1 MPELTFAEIEK
12 AISDGRLTLLSID
25 TSIFSQ
31 YHNRLEHGLLQ
42 RLSQFEASDVDL
54 VLSDVVVRE
63 VQRHMVEAAV
73 ESDSALKKA
82 VRLSSKARNL
92 DGAAFEPIVA
102 AVTLGETPEQC
113 VNRRLSDFQARTGH
127 KLAVTAALVSAGDL
141 FTAYFD
147 VKPPFELKETKKFEF
162 PDAMALQ
169 GLEAFA
175 KHADKLMLVVS
186 ADGGWLAFCKQS
198 DWLVHERELGAAMS
212 LFQKVPSVVCAALAK
227 QIVDDKAGHLRSA
240 IENELMSFVDGMEIY
255 PEASAAFSYEPDV
268 EEKEYLGFEFRDG
281 PTFKL
286 IDHDEAEEI
295 YVFETVVDVNIS
307 ASCSF
312 SFQVRDEGE
321 YISIG
326 GAYATTE
333 ATQRMSLVI
342 TICGDPRAEFD
353 VVEVEVLDHDKWVDF
368 GYVEPDYGDDHD
380 YD

>member
-1 MPELTFAEIEK
+1 MPELTIAEIEK
-12 AISDGRLTLLSID
+12 AIRDGRLTLLSID

-82 VRLSSKARNL
+82 VRLSGKARNL

-113 VNRRLSDFQARTGH
+113 ANRRLNDFQARTGH

-147 VKPPFELKETKKFEF
+147 VKPPFELKEAKKFEF

-175 KHADKLMLVVS
+175 KHAGKLMLVVS
-186 ADGGWLAFCKQS
+186 ADGGWLDFCKQS
-198 DWLVHERELGAAMS
+198 DWLVHEQELGVAMS
-212 LFQKVPSVVCAALAK
+212 LFQKVPSVVCAALAARIAEG
-227 QIVDDKAGHLRSA
+227 QVEHLRSA
-240 IENELMSFVDGMEIY
+240 IERELIDFVDGMEIY
-255 PEASAAFSYEPDV
+255 PEASAWHTYEYDV
-268 EEKEYLGFEFRDG
+268 EEKEYLDFEFREG
-281 PTFKL
+281 PALKL
-286 IDHDEAEEI
+286 VDHDSNEEI
-295 YVFETVVDVNIS
+295 FVFETVVDVSIS
-307 ASCSF
+307 VSCGF
-312 SFQVRDEGE
+312 TFQVRDEGE
-321 YISIG
+321 YITVG
-326 GAYATTE
+326 GTYATTKSD
-333 ATQRMSLVI
+333 QRMSLAI
-342 TICGDPRAEFD
+342 TICGDPSAEFEI
-353 VVEVEVLDHDKWVDF
+353 VEVEVIDYDSSVDF
-368 GYVEPDYGDDHD
+368 GQVDPDYDDEPDYD
-380 YD
+380 

>member
-1 MPELTFAEIEK
+1 MPELTAAEIDD
-12 AISDGRLTLLSID
+12 AISRGQLTLLSID

-31 YHNRLEHGLLQ
+31 YQNGIEHGLLQ
-42 RLSQFEASDVDL
+42 RLAQFEASDVDL

-63 VQRHMVEAAV
+63 VDRHMVEAAV
-73 ESDSALKKA
+73 SGDKALKDA
-82 VRLSSKARNL
+82 VKLSGAARNL
-92 DGAAFEPIVA
+92 DKAAREAIVA
-102 AVTLGETPEQC
+102 GVALGETPEQC
-113 VNRRLSDFQARTGH
+113 VTRRWTDFQARTGY
-127 KLAVTAALVSAGDL
+127 KLVVTADLVSSGDL
-141 FTAYFD
+141 FSAYFE
-147 VKPPFELKETKKFEF
+147 VKPPFENKETKKFEF

-175 KHADKLMLVVS
+175 KHAGQLMLVVS
-186 ADGGWLAFCKQS
+186 ADGGWLDFCKNS

-227 QIVDDKAGHLRSA
+227 QIADGKVGHLHSA

-255 PEASAAFSYEPDV
+255 PEASAAFSYDSDV
-268 EEKEYLGFEFRDG
+268 DEKEYQSFEFHDG

-286 IDHDEAEEI
+286 IDHEETEEV

-307 ASCSF
+307 VSCSF

-333 ATQRMSLVI
+333 ATQRMSLVV
-342 TICGDPRAEFD
+342 TIYGDPKAEFD
-353 VVEVEVLDHDKWVDF
+353 VIEVEVLDHHKWVDF
-368 GYVEPDYGDDHD
+368 GYVEPDFGDDRD
-380 YD
+380 YE